1 MVKKSFVFILCVITT
16 LAITLTAMPIGL
28 AVTEVKSSEI
38 PTGWSALL
46 SVNSPSNVLTVTL
59 YTNKD
64 GKIGYTV
71 DSTDGRIIEFSN
83 LGIVTTDCDM
93 SRGLKF
99 NNDLKIESVTDK
111 YTLISDKKDAVSDA
125 CNQAVF
131 SFTKDGKYLTVTF
144 RVYDNCA
151 AHRYSVDG
159 EGEASITGEISG
171 CSFND
176 NATVT

>member
-1 MVKKSFVFILCVITT
+1 MVKKSFVFVLCVITT

-46 SVNSPSNVLTVTL
+46 SVNSPSNMLTVTL

-71 DSTDGRIIEFSN
+71 DSTDGRVIEFSN

-131 SFTKDGKYLTVTF
+131 SFTKDGKNLTVTF
-144 RVYDNCA
+144 RVYDNGA
-151 AHRYSVDG
+151 AHR
-159 EGEASITGEISG
+159 
-171 CSFND
+171 
-176 NATVT
+176 